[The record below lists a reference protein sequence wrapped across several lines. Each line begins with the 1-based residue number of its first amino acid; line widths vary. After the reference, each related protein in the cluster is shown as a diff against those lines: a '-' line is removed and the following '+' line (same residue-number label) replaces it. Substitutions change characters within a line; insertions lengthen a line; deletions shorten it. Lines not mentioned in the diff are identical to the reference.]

1 MSDSNIYNDL
11 SNLQTELARLSSA
24 VTLIESAKK
33 TSVAVVNTGEKLNAL
48 YQVQNE
54 STKAL
59 SDRLAVQISK
69 LEKLLKELEEAQ
81 VAQKFNT
88 FDEKL
93 NGIWQNTNSKL
104 ESMQLWIYIVTMV
117 SGITLLF
124 TGVFLLSA

>member
-1 MSDSNIYNDL
+1 MADSNIYNEL

-48 YQVQNE
+48 YQTQNE

-81 VAQKFNT
+81 VAQKLNT